1 MDKRTRELH
10 ELIADE
16 ASNNNARLVN
26 YVVRDHIRWF
36 LHDNITGR
44 RCFVLTG
51 KTPSDNRAAA
61 NTRAAVRKNL
71 ATLRRKHNA
80 GTQ

>member
-1 MDKRTRELH
+1 MNKCTRELQ

-16 ASNNNARLVN
+16 ARSNNARLVN
-26 YVVRDHIRWF
+26 YIMRDHIRWF
-36 LHDNITGR
+36 LHDNVTGR

-51 KTPSDNRAAA
+51 KTPSDHRAAA
-61 NTRAAVRKNL
+61 NTRMAVRRNL
-71 ATLRRKHNA
+71 EKLRRKYA